1 MKPDV
6 PSPKVKEKPSVP
18 ILDGGYGWV
27 IVLIAFVCIFIPD
40 GILVAFGGFIS
51 SLNRRFKV
59 NPSVLTAA
67 ASVNNGVKSLSGIF
81 VSALMK
87 RFGYKRVA
95 LVGALIFAGSMMI
108 CSVAK
113 NFFTFLIAFGLF
125 GGLGAG
131 MLFLPP
137 LVLIGHF
144 FRSKLALATSVARM
158 GSPCGGCV
166 LAPLASLL
174 IQLLGW
180 HYAFFVLCCIT
191 FLMPIACMFL
201 QAEPDKVEQ
210 SDDLGAA
217 SISHLSLNT
226 RTMIQEGQPKSAFM
240 GIPLQ
245 SLADNAPREPP
256 PEPKSLFMLFP
267 FQNLIMNI
275 ATDVGKEE
283 EKAKGI
289 LTLKD
294 WDPSSGK
301 SFIEFALSLTLPWA
315 KTFTESCEKSKTR
328 ISMLMEE
335 ATVSICLP
343 DINPELKET
352 LSEPFLKGQ
361 QRLSSY
367 LEQYEIP
374 LNSEIK
380 ENMMK
385 QIKSGHESFR
395 NLFRESWI
403 GTSLSNSEQEA
414 CRDNDEAKSETD
426 NDSLFPTFTIGRLPI
441 RRSMTE
447 PKSEPSNE
455 FEMIQ
460 KSDELFRPSPSIPRV
475 NTSPND
481 MPRRKIEG
489 VVYRDKT
496 KNQRLRKQANVCP
509 PPNYRSSG
517 PRSSLKDIIVDIRKE
532 SLAYPFQPP
541 ESKWSKFKNYFAL
554 DMMCNSSF
562 MFFCLANA
570 IGNASSFIP
579 FVYLH
584 EFMFL
589 YSFTSTQSSIVIALI
604 QVLNA
609 AGRIPLGWIVDMS
622 CMSPIVVSAILWA
635 ISGGALFLLT
645 FCQSYWAFLCLGMI
659 FGLGNTVLSIQ
670 SVVLIDILSL
680 NQLPKALGVLL
691 FCEGLAK
698 IIVPPLAGFLA
709 TELKDHNFIFYFSS
723 LGFLLSCICCMLS
736 FAIQQIRV
744 YRKTQSTVV
753 QV

>member
-1 MKPDV
+1 
-6 PSPKVKEKPSVP
+6 
-18 ILDGGYGWV
+18 
-27 IVLIAFVCIFIPD
+27 
-40 GILVAFGGFIS
+40 
-51 SLNRRFKV
+51 
-59 NPSVLTAA
+59 
-67 ASVNNGVKSLSGIF
+67 
-81 VSALMK
+81 
-87 RFGYKRVA
+87 
-95 LVGALIFAGSMMI
+95 MMI

-113 NFFTFLIAFGLF
+113 NFVTFLIAFGLF

-144 FRSKLALATSVARM
+144 FRSKLALATSIARM

-191 FLMPIACMFL
+191 FLVPIACMFL
-201 QAEPDKVEQ
+201 RAEPDKMEQ
-210 SDDLGAA
+210 ANDLGRL
-217 SISHLSLNT
+217 SRSQSSLNT
-226 RTMIQEGQPKSAFM
+226 RTMIQEGQPKSAYM

-283 EKAKGI
+283 EKAKGLI
-289 LTLKD
+289 TLKD
-294 WDPSSGK
+294 WDPTSGQ

-315 KTFTESCEKSKTR
+315 KTFTENCEKSKTR

-335 ATVSICLP
+335 ASVSICLP
-343 DINPELKET
+343 DLNPELKET

-367 LEQYEIP
+367 LDQYEIQFNP
-374 LNSEIK
+374 EVK
-380 ENMMK
+380 DNMMK

-414 CRDNDEAKSETD
+414 FRENEEAKSESGTNPAG
-426 NDSLFPTFTIGRLPI
+426 NDSPIPTLFSIGRLPI

-447 PKSEPSNE
+447 PKSDPSNE
-455 FEMIQ
+455 FQMIQ
-460 KSDELFRPSPSIPRV
+460 KSDDFHRPSPSIPRT
-475 NTSPND
+475 NTNPND
-481 MPRRKIEG
+481 MPKRRIEG
-489 VVYRDKT
+489 VVYRDKSRART
-496 KNQRLRKQANVCP
+496 LRKQSNVSP
-509 PPNYRSSG
+509 PPIYRCSG
-517 PRSSLKDIIVDIRKE
+517 PRSSLKDIIVDIRKQ
-532 SLAYPFQPP
+532 SLAQPSQPP
-541 ESKWSKFKNYFAL
+541 QSNWSKLKSCFAL
-554 DMMCNSSF
+554 DMICNSSF

-579 FVYLH
+579 LVYLH

-589 YSFTSTQSSIVIALI
+589 YSFTSTQCSIVIALI

-609 AGRIPLGWIVDMS
+609 AGRVPLGWIVDMS
-622 CMSPIVVSAILWA
+622 CMSPIIVSAILWA
-635 ISGGALFLLT
+635 VSGGALFLLT
-645 FCQSYWAFLCLGMI
+645 FCQTYWAFLCLGML
-659 FGLGNTVLSIQ
+659 FGLGNAVLSIQ

-680 NQLPKALGVLL
+680 SQLPKALGVLL

-698 IIVPPLAGFLA
+698 IIIPPLAGFLA
-709 TELKDHNFIFYFSS
+709 TEYQNHNVIFYFSS
-723 LGFLLSCICCMLS
+723 FGFLFSCVSCFLSYVV
-736 FAIQQIRV
+736 QQIRV
-744 YRKTQSTVV
+744 FRKTQSSAVHV
-753 QV
+753 